1 MADKILT
8 LQEIETRRQQLAEES
23 KADKIAL
30 IMGLM
35 AKSEVVERAVRR
47 DAEQRWL
54 EMESFLLR
62 SSKTTILH

>member
-8 LQEIETRRQQLAEES
+8 LQEIETRRQQLVEES
-23 KADKIAL
+23 RADKIAL
-30 IMGLM
+30 IMGLIQ
-35 AKSEVVERAVRR
+35 KTEVVERAVRR

-62 SSKTTILH
+62 SSKKSILH